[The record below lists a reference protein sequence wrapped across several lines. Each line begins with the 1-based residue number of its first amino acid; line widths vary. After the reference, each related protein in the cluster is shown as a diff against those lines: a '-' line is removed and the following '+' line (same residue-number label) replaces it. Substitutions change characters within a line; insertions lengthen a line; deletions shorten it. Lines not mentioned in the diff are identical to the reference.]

1 MKEKP
6 QGIIYN
12 KCFKLIEMEAKEF
25 VEQLRDITIEVDLL
39 KKQGASD
46 QFIADR
52 QKSYRAISKRK
63 NYITEHPVVDL
74 IENFDCSNIEIG
86 MINFG
91 EKVEES
97 IDYIFFGKFEIDDLA
112 IDQVT
117 GGVVMLEIGVD
128 HVLYECAKSDSD
140 FLNAIFNVAVFLERR
155 SVEEGLYE
163 NEKLNI
169 EMAEEFGDIAGGSA
183 YYDFYKMMLGV

>member
-12 KCFKLIEMEAKEF
+12 KCFKLIKMEAKEF
-25 VEQLRDITIEVDLL
+25 VEQLRDITIEVELL
-39 KKQGASD
+39 KKQGVSD

-52 QKSYRAISKRK
+52 QKSYRAISKGK

-112 IDQVT
+112 IDKAT

-128 HVLYECAKSDSD
+128 QVLYECAKSDSD

>member
-6 QGIIYN
+6 QGTIYN
-12 KCFKLIEMEAKEF
+12 KCFKLIKMEAKEF

-39 KKQGASD
+39 KKQGVSD

-52 QKSYRAISKRK
+52 QKSYRATFNGKY
-63 NYITEHPVVDL
+63 YITDHPVVDL

-86 MINFG
+86 MINFE
-91 EKVEES
+91 EKVEENL
-97 IDYIFFGKFEIDDLA
+97 DYIFFGKFEIDDLA
-112 IDQVT
+112 IDKAT
-117 GGVVMLEIGVD
+117 GCVVMLEAGLD

-140 FLNAIFNVAVFLERR
+140 FLNAIFNVAAFLERR

-163 NEKLNI
+163 NEELNI